1 MRLPVRNLIRFGS
14 AALGFALAS
23 CVPGAGAVES
33 EPAAS
38 DVLIANAV
46 PTGPQADYP
55 VVVGEPFTIDGITHT
70 PVDVLNYDEVG
81 YATFDEPG
89 ASGVSAAH
97 RTLPLP
103 SYVEVTSLE
112 SGQTI
117 LVRVERRGPMTNARL
132 IALSPDARGQLGVS
146 EGTPVRVRR
155 VNPPEEDRA
164 ELRAGRTASL
174 RMETPP
180 GLLDVLKRKLPAVGS
195 ASLSRA
201 ETEGAPALDAT
212 APAAIRSVDPD
223 SGVPSTRVPLED
235 DVTSGTLAATST
247 APAPP
252 PAAAK
257 TSEPDPE
264 PSATGNYV
272 VQAGA
277 YSSKAAAERVAESI
291 GGYLEPVGRLWR
303 VRAGPFATRGQAAA
317 ALAKVRGAGY
327 SGAQIFT
334 LR

>member
-1 MRLPVRNLIRFGS
+1 MRLTVKHTIRFGS
-14 AALGFALAS
+14 IVLGFALAS

-33 EPAAS
+33 APPPS
-38 DVLIANAV
+38 GSMVGSGSQ
-46 PTGPQADYP
+46 TGPQADYP

-81 YATFDEPG
+81 YATLDEVS
-89 ASGVSAAH
+89 ASGISAAH

-112 SGQTI
+112 SGRTI

-132 IALSPDARGQLGVS
+132 VALSPDARAQLGVA

-155 VNPPEEDRA
+155 VNPPEEERA
-164 ELRAGRTASL
+164 ELRANRAASL

-195 ASLSRA
+195 VSLTRSEGE
-201 ETEGAPALDAT
+201 ETAGLGKGT
-212 APAAIRSVDPD
+212 PAAIRSVDPTT
-223 SGVPSTRVPLED
+223 GVPSTRVELED
-235 DVTSGTLAATST
+235 EVTGGTVAATGAAAATGPAPAT
-247 APAPP
+247 APASAPE
-252 PAAAK
+252 PAAK
-257 TSEPDPE
+257 
-264 PSATGNYV
+264 GNYA

-277 YSSKAAAERVAESI
+277 YSTQAAAERVVRSI
-291 GGYLEPVGRLWR
+291 GGYHERVGRLWR
-303 VRAGPFATRGQAAA
+303 VRAGPYATRGQAAD

-327 SGAQIFT
+327 SDAQIVT